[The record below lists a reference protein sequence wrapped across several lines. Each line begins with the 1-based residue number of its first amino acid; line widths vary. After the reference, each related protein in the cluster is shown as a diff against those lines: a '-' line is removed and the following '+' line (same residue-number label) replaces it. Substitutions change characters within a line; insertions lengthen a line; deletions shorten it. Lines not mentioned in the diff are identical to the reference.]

1 MKRKPNKPEQE
12 PRERPGSWEE
22 PADPGGA
29 SSGAAGGG
37 SPGGAGTEG
46 TSGQSVHKS
55 KFRQKSKQEQAAA
68 SKLRM
73 EKRGE
78 KLEAAKDKL
87 AKQKPPK
94 KPGPIR
100 RVGRAAGGAAHG
112 FVHGKIYENEHE
124 NVGIEGA
131 HRSELVGEAA
141 LRHGSRFV
149 KRKVRE
155 HPAKAVQRAES
166 KYVKATADY
175 HFRMAAQEHPEMSGN
190 PVSRMWRKHRLKKQ
204 YQKRAREAVK
214 TGAAGAAKKTAA
226 ATEKAGAKAV
236 GFVKRHPVGVV
247 LALACVLLLF
257 MMQSCSS
264 SLVTL
269 GNAGAGA
276 VGATTYPSQDEEMLA
291 AEAAYCGME
300 AELQDYLDS
309 YESTHDYDEY
319 HFDLDSIEHDP
330 YVLISILSVL
340 HEGAWMLD
348 QVQGTLENLFDRQY
362 ILTED
367 VVVEVRYR
375 TESRTDS
382 EGNSYTVEVPY
393 NLVTRDLLYDEHTN
407 KQFITVQTAGGNTFY
422 IVIDYDKP
430 VDEEGEQYET
440 YFFSV
445 VDEADLL
452 AAAEAAGVEQAVCSC
467 SEKCAAGAV
476 NTECAVC
483 SVNMEKCVGVEPE
496 PVETE
501 EPAPEEAEPETGGNM
516 GMLLAVLA
524 VALVGGGAA
533 FYFKVLRPKQQKVAE
548 PQEDY
553 GDELPDYD
561 GPDGYGDEDDGPPW
575 DEEDEDGEEA
585 DK

>member
-1 MKRKPNKPEQE
+1 MKRKLNKPQQE

-29 SSGAAGGG
+29 SS
-37 SPGGAGTEG
+37 GAGTEG

-73 EKRGE
+73 EKRGD
-78 KLEAAKDKL
+78 KLVAAKGKL

-94 KPGPIR
+94 KPGPVR
-100 RVGRAAGGAAHG
+100 RVGRAAGGTVHG
-112 FVHGKIYENEHE
+112 FVHGKIYENEQE

-131 HRSELVGEAA
+131 HRSELVGEV
-141 LRHGSRFV
+141 LGRKGVRFA
-149 KRKVRE
+149 KKTLRE

-190 PVSRMWRKHRLKKQ
+190 PVSRMWRKRRLKKQ

-214 TGAAGAAKKTAA
+214 TGAKVA
-226 ATEKAGAKAV
+226 
-236 GFVKRHPVGVV
+236 GFVKRHPVGV
-247 LALACVLLLF
+247 LQALACVLLLF

-291 AEAAYCGME
+291 AEAAYVGME
-300 AELQDYLDS
+300 AELADYLDS

-340 HEGAWMLD
+340 HEGAWTLD
-348 QVQGTLENLFDRQY
+348 QVQGTLETLFDRQY

-375 TESRTDS
+375 TDS
-382 EGNSYTVEVPY
+382 EGNSYDVEVPY
-393 NLVTRDLLYDEHTN
+393 NYYICYVTLENRNLSHLPLEMMNEEQMSRYSLYMSTLGNRPDLFPESAYVGKYVTNPPAGYDVPGEYLDDETFAAMLTEAEKYLGYPYVWGGSSPATSFDCSGFVSWVINHSGWNVGRLGAQGLYNICTPTSSPKPGDLVFFVGTYD
-407 KQFITVQTAGGNTFY
+407 TAGVSHCGIYVGDGMMIHCGDPIQYANLNTSYWQSHFY
-422 IVIDYDKP
+422 
-430 VDEEGEQYET
+430 
-440 YFFSV
+440 
-445 VDEADLL
+445 A
-452 AAAEAAGVEQAVCSC
+452 
-467 SEKCAAGAV
+467 
-476 NTECAVC
+476 
-483 SVNMEKCVGVEPE
+483 
-496 PVETE
+496 
-501 EPAPEEAEPETGGNM
+501 
-516 GMLLAVLA
+516 
-524 VALVGGGAA
+524 
-533 FYFKVLRPKQQKVAE
+533 
-548 PQEDY
+548 Y
-553 GDELPDYD
+553 GRLP
-561 GPDGYGDEDDGPPW
+561 
-575 DEEDEDGEEA
+575 
-585 DK
+585 